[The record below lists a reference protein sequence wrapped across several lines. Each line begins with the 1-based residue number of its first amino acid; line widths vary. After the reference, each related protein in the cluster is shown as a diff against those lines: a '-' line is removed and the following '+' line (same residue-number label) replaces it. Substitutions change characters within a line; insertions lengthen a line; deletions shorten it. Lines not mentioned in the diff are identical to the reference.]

1 VTDQITLYS
10 VPGCPH
16 CAEARA
22 WLCERG
28 LAFSEVDVRVRGP
41 VLHQA
46 LVHAGRPVVPVI
58 EVGRQVL
65 VGFDPERLAEIIALA
80 RSGD

>member
-1 VTDQITLYS
+1 
-10 VPGCPH
+10 
-16 CAEARA
+16 
-22 WLCERG
+22 
-28 LAFSEVDVRVRGP
+28 
-41 VLHQA
+41 
-46 LVHAGRPVVPVI
+46 VVPVI

>member
-1 VTDQITLYS
+1 
-10 VPGCPH
+10 
-16 CAEARA
+16 
-22 WLCERG
+22 
-28 LAFSEVDVRVRGP
+28 VDVRVRGP

-65 VGFDPERLAEIIALA
+65 VGFDPERLAELIALE
-80 RSGD
+80 RSGDGA